1 MIFGVPHDSILPRT
15 GMDQILLRC
24 FKKFEA
30 VWGCLILDKMIKF
43 QYKNKDRL
51 ENYLSGNKRRTW
63 NSVITMESGFW
74 DFSSPSRGYLQMYTH
89 VKHSTE
95 LNQKSRKGML
105 LLYVVNVHGLSQILW
120 CFHLQSKQGR
130 WNFYLINIC
139 LGKKLHASD
148 PLPHDF

>member
-1 MIFGVPHDSILPRT
+1 MKTL
-15 GMDQILLRC
+15 
-24 FKKFEA
+24 
-30 VWGCLILDKMIKF
+30 WGCLILDKMIKF
-43 QYKNKDRL
+43 QYKNNDRL

-139 LGKKLHASD
+139 LGKNYMYLTPFLTISSTVID
-148 PLPHDF
+148 RCWPD